1 MKIIVTGGCGFL
13 GQCLAEEILA
23 AGNITLPGGG
33 RLEAPELV
41 LADISGGALSEALDG
56 KVKPVSLDISDADA
70 VNALVDDDTAAVF
83 HLAAVVSAGAEA
95 DFDLGMRVNI
105 RGTRNVLEACRRL
118 SSPIPLVLTSSLAV
132 FGGDLPEIVGDGQA
146 VQPENSY
153 GAQKAVGELL
163 CADYRRKGY
172 CDTRILRLPT
182 VIIRLGKPN
191 AAASSFAS
199 SILREPLNG
208 EETVCPVNEGLNLW
222 VTSPEAAIGA
232 LLHALAAAKEAWPKF
247 GVVNPPGL
255 RTSVADMLNALERI
269 EGGDAVSR
277 VRFEPDEGI
286 AAIVGSWP
294 CEFDITTAQRLN
306 FPSCPSID
314 DIIGG
319 YLRRYRI
326 PAA

>member
-1 MKIIVTGGCGFL
+1 MKIIVTGGRGFL
-13 GQCLAEEILA
+13 GQRLAEKILTT
-23 AGNITLPGGG
+23 GFIMLPGGE
-33 RLEAPELV
+33 RLEEPELV
-41 LADISGGALSEALDG
+41 LADVNDVKLSQAIDG
-56 KVKPVSLDISDADA
+56 KVKSVLLDISEPDA
-70 VNALVDDDTAAVF
+70 VNALIDDDAVAVF

-105 RGTRNVLEACRRL
+105 SGTLNILEACRRL
-118 SSPIPLVLTSSLAV
+118 SGPIPMVSTSSLAV
-132 FGGDLPEIVGDGQA
+132 FGGNLPEILGDGQA

-172 CDTRILRLPT
+172 CDTRIIRLPT
-182 VIIRLGKPN
+182 VIIRPGKPN

-208 EETVCPVNEGLNLW
+208 QEAICPVDEGLNLW
-222 VTSPEAAIGA
+222 ITSPEAAVGA
-232 LLHALAAAKEAWPKF
+232 LLHALAASSETWPKF

-255 RTSVADMLNALERI
+255 RTSVRDMLNALERA
-269 EGGDAVSR
+269 EGNDAVNR

-286 AAIVGSWP
+286 TAIVGSWP
-294 CEFDITTAQRLN
+294 CEFDITTAERLN

-314 DIIGG
+314 DIIAG
-319 YLRRYRI
+319 YIQRYRI
-326 PAA
+326 STP